1 MSNQVIIMS
10 SGEMM
15 YIYVSMKDNMMWVIM
30 YNDSEWL
37 EVTILAVAAVKIVVV
52 LKTVEN
58 VML

>member
-1 MSNQVIIMS
+1 
-10 SGEMM
+10 
-15 YIYVSMKDNMMWVIM
+15 M